1 MINNKL
7 LETLYNLD
15 NTFGVSGNEEETAAA
30 LRKEMEGLYDEHI
43 EDPLGS
49 QIFIK
54 YGKDC
59 LSLHSIK
66 RNDKYHPL

>member
-43 EDPLGS
+43 EDPLG
-49 QIFIK
+49 
-54 YGKDC
+54 C
-59 LSLHSIK
+59 LLYTS
-66 RNDKYHPL
+66 DAADD